1 MALSINKT
9 VMASLQINKSAIGW
23 GFNRVKKVFGNLL
36 ALCIQCVLPVK
47 KGRVVCWAYNFNQ
60 YSCNPRYLTEY
71 ILEHNPEFE
80 VYWVFRHSLD
90 VSGIDK
96 RVKYVRR
103 RTWKYYVLMNTAE
116 FLISN
121 VRADSWKLYWR
132 KRAKQKYLMVWH
144 GGVALKRI
152 EADAEK
158 QLSYSYVKKAK
169 LDSRNC
175 DLMISGSR
183 IQTELTKRAY
193 WYNGEVLEKGTPR
206 NDIFFKTA
214 LHRQIRETVCKLYNI
229 PTENRIVLYAP
240 TFRRGLS
247 TDPYIINW
255 KRVINHLSSL
265 FDNQAVTLLVR
276 LHPNLIHKAGTL
288 PFIDGTNVIDTTRY
302 HDMQELLCISDML
315 ITDYS
320 SSMFDYTILRRP
332 CLLYAP
338 DAELYDRGFY
348 FDLEKDLPY
357 PLARTEQQLVDVIDK
372 FDQATYEKELDKF
385 LTERIGLIEDGN
397 ACKALT
403 EWMLA
408 HSIDK

>member
-1 MALSINKT
+1 MP
-9 VMASLQINKSAIGW
+9 SLKINKSAIGW
-23 GFNRVKKVFGNLL
+23 GVNRIKKVFGNLL

-47 KGRVVCWAYNFNQ
+47 KGRVVCWAYDFKQ

-71 ILEHNPEFE
+71 LLEHNPEFE

-90 VSGIDK
+90 VSGIDERIK
-96 RVKYVRR
+96 VIRR
-103 RTWKYYVLMNTAE
+103 RTWKYLIAMNTAE

-152 EADAEK
+152 EADAEQ

-169 LDSRNC
+169 LDSQNC

-183 IQTELTKRAY
+183 IQTELTKRSY
-193 WYNGEVLEKGTPR
+193 WYDGEVLEKGTPR

-214 LHRQIRETVCKLYNI
+214 QHRQTREYVCEQYNI
-229 PTENRIVLYAP
+229 PKENRIVLYAP

-247 TDPYIINW
+247 TEPYKIDW
-255 KRVINHLSSL
+255 ERVRTHFCKL
-265 FDNQAVTLLVR
+265 FGGQEVTLLVR
-276 LHPNLIHKAGTL
+276 LHPNLLHKAGTL
-288 PFIDGTNVIDTTRY
+288 SFINNTSIVDVTRY
-302 HDMQELLCISDML
+302 HDMQELLCVSDVL

-332 CLLYAP
+332 CMLYAP

-357 PLARTEQQLVDVIDK
+357 PLARTEQELISVIDTFDKEAYKERLEK
-372 FDQATYEKELDKF
+372 FFSEQ
-385 LTERIGLIEDGN
+385 IGLIEDGN
-397 ACKALT
+397 ACKALA
-403 EWMLA
+403 EWMIS
-408 HSIDK
+408 HSIEK